1 MDGYDTSNG
10 YGKPGQR
17 GDCGYATVTIT
28 NCPGEIACSGHGI
41 CSGYPTY
48 RCQCSNG
55 WTGADCSEMTCP
67 YGRSWFSL
75 PAAQDTAH
83 LAKAEC
89 SDMGTC
95 DRNYGVCNCMAGYEG
110 AACERLKCPGDPPC
124 HGHGQCMT
132 MALLAT
138 KAKTNGV
145 ATPFSYGSI
154 PNDPFTWDF
163 DKAQGCLCD
172 PGFFGYDCSLRS
184 CPTGDDPETPQQVG
198 KGR

>member
-1 MDGYDTSNG
+1 
-10 YGKPGQR
+10 
-17 GDCGYATVTIT
+17 
-28 NCPGEIACSGHGI
+28 
-41 CSGYPTY
+41 
-48 RCQCSNG
+48 
-55 WTGADCSEMTCP
+55 
-67 YGRSWFSL
+67 
-75 PAAQDTAH
+75 
-83 LAKAEC
+83 
-89 SDMGTC
+89 
-95 DRNYGVCNCMAGYEG
+95 
-110 AACERLKCPGDPPC
+110 
-124 HGHGQCMT
+124 MT